1 MLSRRRINLAMM
13 SAIAMIGMCSPAE
26 AGLTA
31 TPYRLDGL
39 GDDPPK
45 PFDPPKPLGP
55 PPLTPEQ
62 IKAQEK
68 RARRAVKRARE

>member
-13 SAIAMIGMCSPAE
+13 SAIAMLGMCSP
-26 AGLTA
+26 GTA
-31 TPYRLDGL
+31 ARGFSQLADEPGIPHDV
-39 GDDPPK
+39 PPS
-45 PFDPPKPLGP
+45 DQPKPLGP

-68 RARRAVKRARE
+68 RARRAAKRAKE

>member
-13 SAIAMIGMCSPAE
+13 SAIAMIGMYSPADKPS
-26 AGLTA
+26 
-31 TPYRLDGL
+31 TPHDV
-39 GDDPPK
+39 PPS
-45 PFDPPKPLGP
+45 DPPKPLGP

-68 RARRAVKRARE
+68 RARRVAKRAP

>member
-13 SAIAMIGMCSPAE
+13 SAIAMIGMCSPADE
-26 AGLTA
+26 PS
-31 TPYRLDGL
+31 TPHDV
-39 GDDPPK
+39 P

-68 RARRAVKRARE
+68 RARRAAKRAKE